1 MNETPV
7 VLGFQR
13 SSAKYSKNK
22 SFQFCTDSIRGEKK
36 GNSPIH
42 LMRPLQYKF
51 KSKYE
56 KDMTKKKK
64 KGNNSDMHRLNGQ
77 INWSNNVMDY
87 FTTVAMNFRDMHQH
101 SFN

>member
-7 VLGFQR
+7 ILGFQR
-13 SSAKYSKNK
+13 SSAKYSKSK

-51 KSKYE
+51 KNKYE
-56 KDMTKKKK
+56 KDMTKKEN
-64 KGNNSDMHRLNGQ
+64 GNNSDVHRQVNGQ
-77 INWSNNVMDY
+77 INWSTM
-87 FTTVAMNFRDMHQH
+87 
-101 SFN
+101 